1 MLIRQPRAGGG
12 GAGGGGAAGPPPMQP
27 VGWVQPA
34 RPVAR
39 AVHRFLGSY
48 AELCV
53 VRDVP
58 LEGLYLRRWCRAAVT
73 GADDA
78 GVRLEYLDSGDT
90 KVLQPAD
97 FEAGSWRVCGG

>member
-1 MLIRQPRAGGG
+1 
-12 GAGGGGAAGPPPMQP
+12 MQP

-39 AVHRFLGSY
+39 AVHRFLGSFT
-48 AELCV
+48 ELCG

-58 LEGLYLRRWCRAAVT
+58 LEGLYLRRWCRAAVP
-73 GADDA
+73 GADEA
-78 GVRLEYLDSGDT
+78 GVRLVYLDSGAT
-90 KVLQPAD
+90 RVRQPAA

>member
-1 MLIRQPRAGGG
+1 
-12 GAGGGGAAGPPPMQP
+12 MQP

-39 AVHRFLGSY
+39 AVHRFLDSF
-48 AELCV
+48 AELCG

-58 LEGLYLRRWCRAAVT
+58 LEGLYLRRWHRAAVM
-73 GADDA
+73 GADEA
-78 GVRLEYLDSGDT
+78 GVRVVYLDSGDT

-97 FEAGSWRVCGG
+97 FEAGSWRVRRG

>member
-1 MLIRQPRAGGG
+1 
-12 GAGGGGAAGPPPMQP
+12 MQP

-34 RPVAR
+34 RP
-39 AVHRFLGSY
+39 VHRFLGSY

-58 LEGLYLRRWCRAAVT
+58 LEGLYLRRWHRAAVM
-73 GADDA
+73 GADEA
-78 GVRLEYLDSGDT
+78 GVRVVYLDSGDT

-97 FEAGSWRVCGG
+97 FEAGSWRVRGG